1 MNSYKNKADY
11 KNDKIKGNIDRYNSN
26 LYSDLYNKTITEELS
41 DNFDN
46 FNNDTIRKIPYKILE
61 KIT

>member
-1 MNSYKNKADY
+1 MDSYKNKADY

-26 LYSDLYNKTITEELS
+26 LYSDLYNKTITEEIS

-46 FNNDTIRKIPYKILE
+46 FNKDTIR
-61 KIT
+61 